1 METLPILIVKI
12 LTITIC
18 FTFVILTSGG
28 TNVRSTID
36 KRFEAIVVNIA
47 SNALDIG
54 TCLNQGSTNW
64 STSKPVIGSKNPD
77 LNAASCLI
85 TTATVD
91 EVIRVVIARFWTVAS
106 PWRPIRW
113 DGTFRMA
120 NTLSSS
126 SESERIRW
134 DMSVESTWAPV
145 NQIRFEQKNQVG
157 NDWVFFYQRN
167 LWFLVR

>member
-18 FTFVILTSGG
+18 FAIVILGLSYTG
-28 TNVRSTID
+28 
-36 KRFEAIVVNIA
+36 FEGNIVVNIA

-85 TTATVD
+85 TTATFD

-113 DGTFRMA
+113 DGAFRIA

-126 SESERIRW
+126 SDVSTRW
-134 DMSVESTWAPV
+134 DMSVEST
-145 NQIRFEQKNQVG
+145 
-157 NDWVFFYQRN
+157 
-167 LWFLVR
+167 